1 RSSRESG
8 ISIAKYLGDMATRNV
23 GTSWA
28 GMASQLSAPFRNMV
42 SSAISTANSI
52 ANAFNPL
59 VSKVGNV
66 AQRMMQSFGN
76 GIQGMSNKAIN
87 GINGIMNKI
96 GAMTK
101 RSSSAGASIKSMFA
115 AFSLAN
121 VAQRAMSMVTS
132 SIDSAISRYDTMNQ
146 FPRVME
152 L

>member
-1 RSSRESG
+1 GIARGFSSLATRAHSAG
-8 ISIAKYLGDMATRNV
+8 SNIAIALGTMATRHV

-28 GMASQLSAPFRNMV
+28 GMASQLSAAFRNMV
-42 SSAISTANSI
+42 SSAMSTANSI

-66 AQRMMQSFGN
+66 AQRMMQSFSN

-101 RSSSAGASIKSMFA
+101 RSSSAGASIKSMF
-115 AFSLAN
+115 
-121 VAQRAMSMVTS
+121 
-132 SIDSAISRYDTMNQ
+132 
-146 FPRVME
+146 
-152 L
+152 